1 MEEDFLV
8 VWKFKNLPADNG
20 QQCFI
25 VCVVVY
31 NADSKVEVLANHL
44 NLRTR
49 VTSPKTL
56 QT

>member
-1 MEEDFLV
+1 MEDFLV

-20 QQCFI
+20 QQCFM